1 MIRAVYIRKIVFCYF
16 EKSCL
21 TLFAYI
27 INLFN
32 NSKHDLC
39 HKICCLILTDFFAAI
54 CYSEFFAGGIIADC
68 GGVMDERLR
77 RIINLTASWSYL
89 RWIRCLN
96 YLLGKFLENERF
108 LGENCLKVD
117 QIGFTFQTVSSRNRP
132 KLSKFQILTCINEAN
147 KPRSTWTICHYLKT
161 KFTTQIF
168 TKRFLY
174 LQRKVKLSK
183 N

>member
-1 MIRAVYIRKIVFCYF
+1 MLINFDGFFRSNLLFRVFCWRNNCRLWRSYGWAIKENYQF
-16 EKSCL
+16 DSILK
-21 TLFAYI
+21 LFAL
-27 INLFN
+27 NKMFKL
-32 NSKHDLC
+32 SAW
-39 HKICCLILTDFFAAI
+39 KILA
-54 CYSEFFAGGIIADC
+54 
-68 GGVMDERLR
+68 
-77 RIINLTASWSYL
+77 
-89 RWIRCLN
+89 
-96 YLLGKFLENERF
+96 NERF